1 MAKNK
6 KSFILYTDL
15 IHTVEQLNEEQAGR
29 LFKHILAYV
38 NDLDPE
44 TDDVITKIAFEPIR
58 QHLKRDLKKWDTYIE
73 KQSVNGKKGG
83 RPKKAKETQKTQAFS
98 EKPKKAD
105 SVNVSVSDSVNVNVI
120 NKRDKSLLVERDE
133 IFDQV
138 WKAYSQVSTRQPG
151 SKKDAAS
158 KFKKLKQTE
167 LEKIRQH
174 LPKYLKNHI
183 AAQKTDYLPNFTT
196 YLNQRRYED
205 EKLPY
210 ADSQNELDN
219 WTL

>member
-1 MAKNK
+1 MAQNK

-29 LFKHILAYV
+29 LFKHILGYV
-38 NDLDPE
+38 NDLNPQ
-44 TDDVITKIAFEPIR
+44 TDDVITKIAFEPIK
-58 QHLKRDLKKWDTYIE
+58 QQLKRDLQKWDSYIE
-73 KQSVNGKKGG
+73 KQSLNGKKGG
-83 RPKKAKETQKTQAFS
+83 RPKKPKESEKTQAFS

-105 SVNVSVSDSVNVNVI
+105 SVNVSDSVNVNVI

>member
-1 MAKNK
+1 MAENK

-38 NDLDPE
+38 NDKNPQ

-58 QHLKRDLKKWDTYIE
+58 QQLKRDLQKWDKYVE

-83 RPKKAKETQKTQAFS
+83 RPKKPKESEKTQPFS

-105 SVNVSVSDSVNVNVI
+105 SVNVSVSDSVNDNVI

-151 SKKDAAS
+151 SKKDAAA
-158 KFKKLKQTE
+158 KFNKLKKPE
-167 LEKIRQH
+167 LEKIREH
-174 LPKYLKNHI
+174 LPQFLKNHI

-196 YLNQRRYED
+196 YLNQKRYDD

-210 ADSQNELDN
+210 ADSQTELDN